1 MEEISLYQQKTHKVY
16 LLIIWLIGILMIIYF
31 SLPFLKKDSGLYFLD
46 IINNKQQVITVKED
60 VKKNQ
65 AAINSN
71 EALLFVTINKKQF
84 LTKFVT
90 YISDEDIAAKELNDS
105 SSDKSNKR
113 FIIVGRKKAIKPA
126 KTSDDFFIKTAPK
139 NL

>member
-16 LLIIWLIGILMIIYF
+16 LLIIWLIGVLMIIYF
-31 SLPFLKKDSGLYFLD
+31 CLPFLKKDSGLYFLD
-46 IINNKQQVITVKED
+46 IINNKQQVISVKED
-60 VKKNQ
+60 VNKYQ

-105 SSDKSNKR
+105 SSDKNNKR
-113 FIIVGRKKAIKPA
+113 LIIVGRKKAIKPA
-126 KTSDDFFIKTAPK
+126 KINDDFFIKAAPK
-139 NL
+139 I